1 MIIGCCTAHEMWKK
15 SLEEILE
22 EIKKI
27 GINFVQLTY
36 EYPHLFKKRDIE
48 TIKSFDFE
56 YSMHGPFVHLLISHL
71 NPRIRK
77 TFIKIIKDSIMIAEK
92 IGAKEYII
100 HGGVIPGI
108 FKRALEKKGI
118 DSRKYF
124 LDIWIKE
131 MKPII
136 ENSDIKFLVE
146 NVKEDEIFG
155 KPEDYLYAK
164 SKISNLGFCF
174 DIGHAAAFGKI
185 EDWLNFETNYFH
197 LSDNDMKND
206 LHLPIGKGNIPFEK
220 FFSMIENLRNPQKRK
235 NVKIVL
241 EMEICGCKESI
252 EKINEILSKI

>member
-1 MIIGCCTAHEMWKK
+1 MIIGCTTSHEMWKK
-15 SLEEILE
+15 PLKEILE
-22 EIKKI
+22 DIKKI

-36 EYPHLFKKRDIE
+36 EYPHLFKKKDIE

-56 YSMHGPFVHLLISHL
+56 YSMHSPFVHLLISHL
-71 NPRIRK
+71 NPVIRK
-77 TFIKIIKDSIMIAEK
+77 AFIKIIKDSVEVAEK

-100 HGGVIPGI
+100 HGGVIPGV

-124 LDIWIKE
+124 VDIWIEE

-136 ENSDIKFLVE
+136 ESSNLNFLVE

-155 KPEDYLYAK
+155 IPADYIYAK
-164 SKISNLGFCF
+164 SKIPKLGFCF

-185 EDWLNFETNYFH
+185 EDWINFDTNYFH

-206 LHLPIGKGNIPFEK
+206 LHLPIGEGNIPFEK
-220 FFSMIENLRNPQKRK
+220 VFSIIENFKNPEKRK
-235 NVKIVL
+235 NVKIIL
-241 EMEICGCKESI
+241 EMNISECEKSI
-252 EKINEILSKI
+252 EKLNEIFSKI